1 MTIVGLALVHEESK
15 SPNAIVSRE
24 PSSLES
30 GQTLTGHLD
39 LQAICS
45 VLRSRSE
52 LHRSVRNGAVIRQM
66 RGVDSE
72 IVPVHRSRI
81 IRGSAQRRA
90 ITPYG
95 GDDRGDLTAAGKM
108 KSTPSW
114 SNVKSKLTGFDRAGL
129 ARQCG
134 PAWFARQMLTAS
146 PGECRPPSVALKE

>member
-15 SPNAIVSRE
+15 SPNTIVSRE

-52 LHRSVRNGAVIRQM
+52 LHRSVRAEIRQM

-81 IRGSAQRRA
+81 IRGTRNDVPLRH
-90 ITPYG
+90 
-95 GDDRGDLTAAGKM
+95 TAVMIGV
-108 KSTPSW
+108 T
-114 SNVKSKLTGFDRAGL
+114 
-129 ARQCG
+129 
-134 PAWFARQMLTAS
+134 
-146 PGECRPPSVALKE
+146 